1 MKYPWVPKE
10 CYPAVVFACKMIRE
24 NGYFNRAIH
33 TAAKYY
39 KVDGKKLES
48 LVRERQAAGQQ
59 GKKRGTYKTYRFK
72 GVALHQVR
80 EMDFGEKEFDVR
92 INALSLGNARK
103 RLGEVVM
110 GRKLDPINED
120 LIYEFEIDGEE
131 E

>member
-10 CYPAVVFACKMIRE
+10 YYPAVVFACKMIRE

-39 KVDGKKLES
+39 KVDEKKLES
-48 LVRERQAAGQQ
+48 LVRERQAAGQK

-80 EMDFGEKEFDVR
+80 EMDYGEKEFNVR